1 MTLVSLETL
10 PSSAAKM
17 ALQNVS
23 PKFQH
28 LLTSIYSVTTQKNI
42 IVITVR
48 TYDLFCVV
56 NQQENVRM
64 KI

>member
-10 PSSAAKM
+10 LSSAAKM

-42 IVITVR
+42 IFITVR
-48 TYDLFCVV
+48 TSDLFCVV
-56 NQQENVRM
+56 NRQENVRV